1 MDELANREKLLSE
14 QRKVDNAMPSRE
26 RQTRFT
32 MPEIRSTQAGGS
44 NTRRYRGTEAE
55 QQAVDA
61 VVGREKGKSRDRDR
75 GKGGKTQPK
84 GKQLCEHMP
93 SGSYNV

>member
-14 QRKVDNAMPSRE
+14 RRKVANAIPSRE

-55 QQAVDA
+55 QHAVNT
-61 VVGREKGKSRDRDR
+61 VKGR
-75 GKGGKTQPK
+75 GKKARRKKHWKK
-84 GKQLCEHMP
+84 G
-93 SGSYNV
+93 